1 MASDGV
7 IELPALRERIADT
20 QRYKFVL
27 LFFLYV
33 SQSIPVGFFVMAI
46 PVLLRSGGGSLAYI
60 GVLNLLLLPHI
71 FRFSWAPYVDR
82 YFSYRGWI
90 LTMQTFCIATMVS
103 IAFFDWVEQF
113 WIIFGICMAYTIVST
128 TQDIGVDGL
137 AIRALSHDERPTG
150 NALQVAGQYLGTI
163 VGGGAM
169 IMLFNKLGLP
179 INIGIIV
186 VVLAIPMLLLIPY
199 REPSVPRE
207 EKIHP
212 GFRTIVE
219 VVRRPGMMKWML
231 VLVAYYF
238 GPLMSGNLVRPLL
251 VDRKVSLETIG
262 FLFGVMSP
270 LLAIA
275 GCGIA
280 PWIIRKLGRRMS
292 MIVFTVVAILQ
303 IACDSLMGF
312 RFVGL
317 ETIYACAA
325 FLAFTSGFF
334 GILAYAIAMDKSRS
348 GSAGTDFTVQITLL
362 IVGQMI
368 AGLAAGFLGQKLG
381 YQPVFAIAIVMQ
393 IVVLVSIIR
402 FVRAEDL
409 EGPGNHTDHPL
420 VAQSAPE
427 GGYMMS
433 PAQRIEPTGAS
444 ND

>member
-1 MASDGV
+1 MASDGLLA
-7 IELPALRERIADT
+7 LPALPARIADT
-20 QRYKFVL
+20 RRYKFAL

-46 PVLLRSGGGSLAYI
+46 PVLLRSEGGSLAYI

-82 YFSYRGWI
+82 YFSYRAWI
-90 LTMQTFCIATMVS
+90 LTMQTGCIATMIS
-103 IAFFDWVEQF
+103 IAFFDWVQQF
-113 WIIFGICMAYTIVST
+113 WIVFGICMAYTFIST

-137 AIRALSHDERPTG
+137 AVRALDHDERPTG

-169 IMLFNKLGLP
+169 IMLFNRLGLP

-186 VVLAIPMLLLIPY
+186 VVLAIPMLLLLPY
-199 REPSVPRE
+199 REPVVPKE

-212 GFRTIVE
+212 GFRTIAD

-251 VDRKVSLETIG
+251 VDRKVPLETIG

-280 PWIIRKLGRRMS
+280 PWIIRKLGRRTS
-292 MIVFTVVAILQ
+292 MILFTVVAILQ
-303 IACDSLMGF
+303 IGCDSLMGF
-312 RFVGL
+312 GFVGL
-317 ETIYACAA
+317 RTIFACAA

-334 GILAYAIAMDKSRS
+334 GILAYAIAMDKSRA

-368 AGLAAGFLGQKLG
+368 AGLTAGFLAQALG
-381 YQPVFAIAIVMQ
+381 YQPVFALAIAMQ
-393 IVVLVSIIR
+393 VLVLVSIMR
-402 FVRAEDL
+402 FVRPEDL
-409 EGPGNHTDHPL
+409 EGLGVHSGNPL
-420 VAQSAPE
+420 VQQPVEAD
-427 GGYMMS
+427 GYMMT
-433 PAQRIEPTGAS
+433 PAQKIEPTGAEQ
-444 ND
+444 

>member
-1 MASDGV
+1 MGSDGLLA
-7 IELPALRERIADT
+7 LPAVPGRIADT
-20 QRYKFVL
+20 RRYKFVL

-46 PVLLRSGGGSLAYI
+46 PVLLRSEGGSLAYI

-90 LTMQTFCIATMVS
+90 LTMQTGCIATMIS
-103 IAFFDWVEQF
+103 IAFFDWVQQF
-113 WIIFGICMAYTIVST
+113 WIVFGICMAYTFVST

-137 AIRALSHDERPTG
+137 AVRALDHDERPTG

-169 IMLFNKLGLP
+169 IMLFNRLGLP

-186 VVLAIPMLLLIPY
+186 VVLAIPMMLLLPY
-199 REPSVPRE
+199 REPVVPKE

-212 GFRTIVE
+212 GFRTIAD

-280 PWIIRKLGRRMS
+280 PWIIRKLGRRPS
-292 MIVFTVVAILQ
+292 MILFTVVAILQ

-312 RFVGL
+312 GFVGL

-348 GSAGTDFTVQITLL
+348 ASAGTDFTVQITLL

-368 AGLAAGFLGQKLG
+368 AGLTAGFLGQALG
-381 YQPVFAIAIVMQ
+381 YQPVFAIAIVME
-393 IVVLVSIIR
+393 VLVLLSIIR

-409 EGPGNHTDHPL
+409 EGLGDHPL
-420 VAQSAPE
+420 VARPVAE
-427 GGYMMS
+427 DGYMMS
-433 PAQRIEPTGAS
+433 PARPIEPTGAEQ
-444 ND
+444 